1 MIFRAGLI
9 LIGIILILTQKKTA
23 PLLDSLAALFLFND
37 SESREEDTTAEDD
50 ILNNKTKWR
59 MIVIGYV
66 VFILFAIFAVVS
78 IFTLNSKI
86 NTLYGSVQN
95 LEETVQEMQAVRES
109 TE

>member
-9 LIGIILILTQKKTA
+9 LIGIILILTRKHTA
-23 PLLDSLAALFLFND
+23 PLLDRLAALFLSGGVELEVKD
-37 SESREEDTTAEDD
+37 ITAEDD

-66 VFILFAIFAVVS
+66 IFILFAVFSIVS

-109 TE
+109 TD

>member
-23 PLLDSLAALFLFND
+23 PLLDRLAALFLFND
-37 SESREEDTTAEDD
+37 SESREEDITAEDD